1 MMKDIILPVL
11 PQQMRLGAD
20 KAGFFRKSMV
30 QAFQSSTKYSIL
42 TGNKL

>member
-1 MMKDIILPVL
+1 MMKDIIFPVL
-11 PQQMRLGAD
+11 PQQMRLESVETV
-20 KAGFFRKSMV
+20 FFRKSMV